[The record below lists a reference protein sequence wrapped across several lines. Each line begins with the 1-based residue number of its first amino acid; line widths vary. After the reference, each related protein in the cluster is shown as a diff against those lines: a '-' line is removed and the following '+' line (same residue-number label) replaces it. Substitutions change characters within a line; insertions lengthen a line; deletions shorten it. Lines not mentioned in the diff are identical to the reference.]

1 MYSALHK
8 SGNLRLDG
16 LPGNSM
22 IKTVW
27 PCLLGLLLVVGAP
40 LQARDRNTTAMPVP
54 AHGVIGVEDAQLQPG
69 FWIARL
75 QEADRVLL
83 DPAAIAAQNARL
95 LQLDDSMHDLRALP
109 ASLDRARVAGWIEGI
124 SQRPDAAMF
133 DVEGRRIPETTL
145 DGLVDALALDAI
157 PQQQATRHGLVVR
170 RADLRTFPTAL
181 RVFSRQGE
189 TDIDRFQESA
199 LFPGTPV
206 AVVHESGDGEW
217 LFVVS
222 ARYAAW
228 IQKQFVA
235 EGSKDE
241 VFAYVDSTP
250 YRILTGARENTV
262 FTREQP
268 QVSELQLDMG
278 VRIPLADRPADT
290 PVNGQH
296 SYTAHVLELP
306 IREDD
311 GTLRLVPA
319 LLPRRADSAAG
330 YLPLTRANLI
340 GQAFKFLGERYGW
353 GHGYNGRDCSGF
365 VSEIYRSMGVQ
376 LPRNTSDQAVSPAL
390 EHTTFDKT
398 TPGGKA
404 REAAVAALQPG
415 DLVYI
420 PGHVMMVIG
429 RIDGAPYVI
438 HDTNGGTYLGADG
451 QLKRMGLNGVSVTP
465 LLPMMFNEKERY
477 VDRMT
482 SVVRPYV
489 SR

>member
-8 SGNLRLDG
+8 SGNVRLDG
-16 LPGNSM
+16 LPGNAM

-40 LQARDRNTTAMPVP
+40 LQARDRNTTAKPVP

-109 ASLDRARVAGWIEGI
+109 ATLDRARVAGWIEGI
-124 SQRPDAAMF
+124 SQRPDAARF
-133 DVEGRRIPETTL
+133 DVDGRRVPEPTL
-145 DGLVDALALDAI
+145 EGLIDALALDAI
-157 PQQQATRHGLVVR
+157 PQQQATRYGLVVR
-170 RADLRTFPTAL
+170 RADLRTFPTSL

-189 TDIDRFQESA
+189 TDVDRFQESA

-206 AVVHESGDGEW
+206 SVVHESDDGEW

-222 ARYAAW
+222 SRYAAW
-228 IQKQFVA
+228 IEGKYVA
-235 EGSKDE
+235 EGKKDE

-278 VRIPLADRPADT
+278 VRIPLADWPPDT

-296 SYTAHVLELP
+296 PYTSHVLELP
-306 IREDD
+306 VRATD
-311 GTLRLVPA
+311 GALQLVPA
-319 LLPRRADSAAG
+319 LLPRRADSAAD
-330 YLPLTRANLI
+330 YLPLTRTNLI
-340 GQAFKFLGERYGW
+340 GQAFKFLANVRLGPRY
-353 GHGYNGRDCSGF
+353 NAATAAASSRKSN
-365 VSEIYRSMGVQ
+365 RSMACSCRQHQRPGGE
-376 LPRNTSDQAVSPAL
+376 PAL
-390 EHTTFDKT
+390 EHTTFDKA

-404 REAAVAALQPG
+404 REAALPRCSPATWS
-415 DLVYI
+415 I
-420 PGHVMMVIG
+420 PGHVMSDRPV
-429 RIDGAPYVI
+429 DGAR
-438 HDTNGGTYLGADG
+438 T
-451 QLKRMGLNGVSVTP
+451 
-465 LLPMMFNEKERY
+465 
-477 VDRMT
+477 
-482 SVVRPYV
+482 
-489 SR
+489 